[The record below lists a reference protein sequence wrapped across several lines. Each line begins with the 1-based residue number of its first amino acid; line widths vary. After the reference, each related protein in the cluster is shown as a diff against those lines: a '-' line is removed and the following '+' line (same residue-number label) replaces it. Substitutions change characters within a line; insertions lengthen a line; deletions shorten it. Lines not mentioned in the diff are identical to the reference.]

1 MMNKKYLMLGLP
13 ILAIGLVMA
22 GVMAYYGMF
31 SQEITIASAIET
43 DCETTDIDSTF
54 SGETV
59 IGDTCTITNKANTKR
74 IINITNDAPEGIEVS
89 YRGNL
94 FMTQKDLVS
103 WTATGLNTTI
113 TYTVVGDTFK
123 VSGVPSGYTAVYYP
137 NKNTYSHYDGV
148 IVLADEVIILP
159 VSGDLNGGIESNY
172 CTLMI
177 EDIKANPE
185 ATQCVGA
192 KLWLVPNN
200 TVGVGD
206 NIIDWSVAS
215 KFYFE
220 TELIQY
226 NADGLITLSNGS
238 SLTITPVY
246 EIGMINGTYTINT
259 TIA

>member
-89 YRGNL
+89 YVGTLELTKKMVN
-94 FMTQKDLVS
+94 FSSDN
-103 WTATGLNTTI
+103 WTVLSGDKVQI
-113 TYTVVGDTFK
+113 EYTVVGKDFSAEVVNGSK
-123 VSGVPSGYTAVYYP
+123 DGYVLIYYP
-137 NKNTYSHYDGV
+137 DSD
-148 IVLADEVIILP
+148 DRF
-159 VSGDLNGGIESNY
+159 
-172 CTLMI
+172 
-177 EDIKANPE
+177 ANPGEAVLISAVGGNLPAVNDENE
-185 ATQCVGA
+185 ATNDYSLEYPTTPFGA
-192 KLWLVPNN
+192 KIWYIPEESIP
-200 TVGVGD
+200 T
-206 NIIDWSVAS
+206 IDWSKAID
-215 KFYFE
+215 FYFE
-220 TELIQY
+220 SSLIQF
-226 NADGLITLSNGS
+226 NTKGLITVYPGETLD
-238 SLTITPVY
+238 IKPVY
-246 EIGMINGTYTINT
+246 ELGKINGTYTINT